1 MEEDVNKQQEEN
13 KIRTTMQCSAVMQQS
28 CTHGPRKFF
37 LSSERGGGVGGGE
50 GEGGGG

>member
-1 MEEDVNKQQEEN
+1 MEEDGNKQQEED

-37 LSSERGGGVGGGE
+37 LSSERGVGGGE